1 MINHIQYG
9 KQLIKVFC
17 TTDYFMNKCLHE
29 KGNGLNKMT
38 VKPEWTVFWKTD
50 EYLQY
55 FFSLKHH
62 ETSLMIKWQR
72 SQSRFFVEECKT
84 TKKQK

>member
-38 VKPEWTVFWKTD
+38 VKPE
-50 EYLQY
+50 
-55 FFSLKHH
+55 
-62 ETSLMIKWQR
+62 
-72 SQSRFFVEECKT
+72 
-84 TKKQK
+84 